1 MRKFASFNWVRPL
14 SRFTLLILF
23 LSVGFISIE
32 PAHSHAR
39 SANANPEPPL
49 LSIMQQELDRA
60 MAALGKA
67 DPAAYF
73 VSYSV
78 TEVVGSAIIANN
90 GAIMTTPSRHER
102 VANISV
108 RVGSQAFDN
117 THGGNRF
124 GSLTTSIPLED
135 EPDAIARELWLNTDR
150 LYKRAAQIYQAA
162 RTNAKVQAAEEDSSP
177 DFSTEKPAVAIGER
191 APAFKYDQ
199 QEWENKLR
207 RYSAIFNKYPEIE
220 TSTVILVAD
229 SPTEY
234 FVSSEGARVVSSRP
248 LIRILAIGNAHADD
262 GMELARAET
271 FEASTID
278 KLAPEAEIIAK
289 IEKIAGDLKQLRI
302 APVIEPFSGPALLS
316 GRAAAVFFHEV
327 VGHRL
332 EGQRQRGANEGQTFT
347 KKVNQSVLP
356 SFLSVEDDPTLRT
369 LEGVELSGKYDYDEE
384 GRQSE
389 RVELITNGILK
400 QFLMS
405 RLPVKGFMHSNG
417 HGRAQVGLSPAGRQ
431 GNLIVRSSNSVPD
444 DELRARLIEEIKKQK
459 KPYGLYF
466 EDIAGGFTLTQRNLP
481 QAFQIRPL
489 MVWRVYPDGRP
500 DELVRGVDIIGT
512 PLTALGRI
520 MVTGQKLQVFNG
532 ECGAES
538 GFVPVS
544 AAAPAML
551 FSEIEVQKTAQG
563 HDRPPILP
571 PPGFEALPTL
581 PISPTSP
588 TTKQENR

>member
-1 MRKFASFNWVRPL
+1 VRKFASVNFFG
-14 SRFTLLILF
+14 RFTRLAFLLLF
-23 LSVGFISIE
+23 LSFCFLSLE
-32 PAHSHAR
+32 PAHSRAA
-39 SANANPEPPL
+39 ANAAGEPPL
-49 LSIMQQELDRA
+49 LAIMQQELERA

-67 DPAAYF
+67 DPAVYF

-78 TEVVGSAIIANN
+78 TDVVGSAIVSNN
-90 GAIMTTPSRHER
+90 GAITTTPNRHER
-102 VANISV
+102 VASISV
-108 RVGSQAFDN
+108 RVGSQEFDN

-124 GSLTTSIPLED
+124 GSVTTAIPLED
-135 EPDAIARELWLNTDR
+135 EPDAIARELWVNTDR
-150 LYKRAAQIYQAA
+150 LYKRAAQVYQSVK
-162 RTNAKVQAAEEDSSP
+162 TNAKVQAAEEDSSP
-177 DFSTEKPAVAIGER
+177 DFSSEKAAVSIGARAVA
-191 APAFKYDQ
+191 PKYDQ
-199 QEWENKLR
+199 QQWQDKLR

-220 TSTVILVAD
+220 TSTVILVTDA
-229 SPTEY
+229 PTEY

-248 LIRILAIGNAHADD
+248 LIRILAIGTAHTDD

-271 FEASTID
+271 FDASTID
-278 KLAPEAEIIAK
+278 KLPPEQEIVTK
-289 IEKIAGDLKQLRI
+289 IEKIAADLKQLRN
-302 APVIEPFSGPALLS
+302 APVVEPFSGPALLS

-347 KKVNQSVLP
+347 KKVNQPVLP
-356 SFLSVEDDPTLRT
+356 AFLSVEDDPTLRV
-369 LEGVELSGKYDYDEE
+369 LEGTELSGKYDFDEE

-417 HGRAQVGLSPAGRQ
+417 HGRAQVGMSPAGRQ
-431 GNLIVRSSNSVPD
+431 GNLIVRSTNSVPD
-444 DELRARLIEEIKKQK
+444 SEMRGRLIEEIKKQK

-466 EDIAGGFTLTQRNLP
+466 EDIAGGFTLTLRSLP

-520 MVTGQKLQVFNG
+520 MITGQKLQVFNG

-563 HDRPPILP
+563 RDRPPILP
-571 PPGFEALPTL
+571 PPGFEALPTA
-581 PISPTSP
+581 PISPAI
-588 TTKQENR
+588 KKENR

>member
-1 MRKFASFNWVRPL
+1 MRKFTAFNLMRPL
-14 SRFTLLILF
+14 TKFIFLILF
-23 LSVGFISIE
+23 LSLGLISFS
-32 PAHSHAR
+32 PAHSHA
-39 SANANPEPPL
+39 SANANAEPPL

-60 MAALGKA
+60 MATLSKA

-78 TEVVGSAIIANN
+78 TEVFGSVIIANN
-90 GAIMTTPSRHER
+90 GAIMSALGRHER
-102 VANISV
+102 VASIAV

-124 GSLTTSIPLED
+124 GSFSTLIPLED
-135 EPDAIARELWLNTDR
+135 QPDAIARDLWLNTDR
-150 LYKRAAQIYQAA
+150 LYKRSAQTYDAVK
-162 RTNAKVQAAEEDSSP
+162 TNAKVQAAEEDASP
-177 DFSTEKPAVAIGER
+177 DFSTEKPLVAIGTR
-191 APAFKYDQ
+191 AVPIKYDQ

-207 RYSAIFNKYPEIE
+207 RYSAIFNNYPEIE
-220 TSTVILVAD
+220 SSALILLAD
-229 SPTEY
+229 APTKY

-248 LIRILAIGNAHADD
+248 LIRIMAIATTHADD
-262 GMELARAET
+262 GMELVRAET
-271 FEASTID
+271 FEASAID
-278 KLAPEAEIIAK
+278 QLLPEREIIAR
-289 IEKIAGDLKQLRI
+289 IEKIALDLKQLRTASI
-302 APVIEPFSGPALLS
+302 VEPFHGPALLS

-332 EGQRQRGANEGQTFT
+332 EGQRQRGLDEGQTFT
-347 KKVNQSVLP
+347 KKVNQAVLP

-369 LEGVELSGKYDYDEE
+369 IEGVELSGRYDYDEE
-384 GRQSE
+384 GRPSE
-389 RVELITNGILK
+389 RVELISGGILK

-405 RLPVKGFMHSNG
+405 RLPIKGFLRSNG
-417 HGRAQVGLSPAGRQ
+417 HGRAQVGMSPAGRQ

-444 DELRARLIEEIKKQK
+444 DKLRARLIEEIKKQK

-466 EDIAGGFTLTQRNLP
+466 EDIAGGFTMTMRGMP
-481 QAFQIRPL
+481 QSFQIKPL

-520 MVTGQKLQVFNG
+520 MLTGQKLQVFNG

-538 GFVPVS
+538 GFVPVA

-563 HDRPPILP
+563 RDRPPILP
-571 PPGFEALPTL
+571 PPGFDALPTSQ
-581 PISPTSP
+581 SPS
-588 TTKQENR
+588 TTKPERR